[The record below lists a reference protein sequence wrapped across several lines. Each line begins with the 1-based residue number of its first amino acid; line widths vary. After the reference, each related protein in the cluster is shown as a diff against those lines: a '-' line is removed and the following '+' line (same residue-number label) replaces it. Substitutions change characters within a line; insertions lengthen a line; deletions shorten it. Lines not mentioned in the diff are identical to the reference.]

1 MTGNAESNIKSN
13 GKGSVQG
20 GKNML
25 DFLKSILFGKNQ
37 NDIMIIIFLEWMLA
51 IYGIGMTVASKR
63 LWAKIINL
71 ILTVLWVVCAILN
84 MVYNL

>member
-1 MTGNAESNIKSN
+1 
-13 GKGSVQG
+13 
-20 GKNML
+20 
-25 DFLKSILFGKNQ
+25 
-37 NDIMIIIFLEWMLA
+37 MIIIFLEWMLA